1 MSGHSKWS
9 QIKRKKGVTDTRRG
23 QLFTRVA
30 REITLATRE
39 GGSGDP
45 EANFQLRLAID
56 KARGANMPKEN
67 IERAIKR
74 GTGESA
80 EGGQLDDIMY
90 EGYGPGGTAILV
102 QVLTDNRNRAASE
115 VRRVF
120 TRAGATLAAG
130 GSVAWMFEKK
140 GVLNIEVDGRDTEDL
155 ELELID
161 LGVEDVRVDGKSIEA
176 YVAPEQLRRI
186 REELQKKKIPIE
198 NAEVTLIPKTPAIV
212 SEQDALQTMKL
223 MDQIEELDDVQ
234 KVITNL
240 DINEDLM
247 NKFETQKEHA

>member
-1 MSGHSKWS
+1 MSGHSKWA
-9 QIKRKKGVTDTRRG
+9 QIKRKKGVTDTKRG
-23 QLFTRVA
+23 QLFTRLA
-30 REITLATRE
+30 RDITLAARD

-45 EANFQLRLAID
+45 DANFALRLAID

-80 EGGQLDDIMY
+80 EGSALEEIMY

-120 TRAGATLAAG
+120 TRAGANLAAAG
-130 GSVAWMFEKK
+130 AVAWMFEKK
-140 GVLNIEVDGRDTEDL
+140 GVLDVEANGRDVEEL

-161 LGVEDVRVDGKSIEA
+161 LGVDDVQVDGNTIEA
-176 YVAPEQLRRI
+176 YCAPTALHRV
-186 REELQKKKIPIE
+186 REALHKRNIPIE
-198 NAEVTLIPKTPAIV
+198 NAEVTMFPKTPGEFSV
-212 SEQDALQTMKL
+212 EHTLQTMKL
-223 MDQIEELDDVQ
+223 IEQIEELDDVQ
-234 KVITNL
+234 KVITNITITDEL
-240 DINEDLM
+240 LH
-247 NKFETQKEHA
+247 KFEGLKEHA